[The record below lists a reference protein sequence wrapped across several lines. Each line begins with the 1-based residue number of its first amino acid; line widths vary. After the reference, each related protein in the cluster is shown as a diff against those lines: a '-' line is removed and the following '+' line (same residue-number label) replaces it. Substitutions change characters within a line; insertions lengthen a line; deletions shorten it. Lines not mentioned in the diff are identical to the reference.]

1 MITHYVVW
9 VFVIAILSYVIGT
22 VQANDVNCAEG
33 IHAPVQCYECS
44 TRQPDSQ
51 FCADPFNRSHPSV
64 KTAVCNGPCSKLVQ
78 RPQNGP
84 SHYVRTCSNN
94 LNHRLTLSLVCM
106 KESPPGDGRLCFC
119 HRPLCN
125 SAAAADVW
133 HRPPFAFVPP
143 ATPLMLLPPLLLTLR
158 HAMVTVAMDATSGD

>member
-1 MITHYVVW
+1 MGTQLPMKRGTAAPTFRPMSIVAKRSPISA
-9 VFVIAILSYVIGT
+9 IAELLFFLYLRF
-22 VQANDVNCAEG
+22 AA
-33 IHAPVQCYECS
+33 
-44 TRQPDSQ
+44 
-51 FCADPFNRSHPSV
+51 
-64 KTAVCNGPCSKLVQ
+64 
-78 RPQNGP
+78 GP

-106 KESPPGDGRLCFC
+106 KESPPGNGRLCFC

-143 ATPLMLLPPLLLTLR
+143 ATPLVLLPPLLLTLR
-158 HAMVTVAMDATSGD
+158 HAMVTVAMDATSAD